1 MTDTVDVPTIVTP
14 EFIADVFRAG
24 SGGDIELAVDASRL
38 GVPLG
43 HGVVDTFAFDLHAAT
58 RALTGHVG
66 TGRVKTVAVLYA
78 DRYGPH
84 QDALGLM
91 FDRGFVTDDDP
102 GGQSFKAVPREA
114 CAVFL
119 GAIAAVRDD
128 ERERRREAQF
138 STIHEL
144 GHVFNLQ
151 HAESTPNYLATSPAG
166 RAFVVNE
173 AFDFTE
179 EHKKLLAS
187 CSLNPAV
194 FPGGSQFGSD
204 APLASGNAPRR
215 SRRARPPVLRI
226 GMPRD
231 HFFFWEPVELDVE
244 LRASRAAGAI
254 RVPDEVDPGYQSFVI
269 WIEEPSGE
277 RRRYRSPRHYCR
289 ARETLRIEPGAPFR
303 RDISI
308 FGESGGYT
316 FRRSGVHRIWAEF
329 RLGPRT
335 RLRSNALEVDVRSPA
350 KARLHDQEIGRVL
363 TRRESRVLLYHRLE
377 RFRGRATAALTR
389 LAAEHPRA
397 SVTPGLHYA
406 IGRALVTAARARGGS
421 EGADRL
427 WGRARGHL
435 ARAVDAPALGEH
447 QRRHAVAILQA
458 SDPADV

>member
-1 MTDTVDVPTIVTP
+1 MTDTVDVPAVVTP
-14 EFIADVFRAG
+14 EFIADAFRVG

-43 HGVVDTFAFDLHAAT
+43 RGMVDTFAFDLHTVT
-58 RALTGHVG
+58 RALTGHVD

-84 QDALGLM
+84 RDALGLM

-102 GGQSFKAVPREA
+102 GGPSFKAVPREA

-119 GAIAAVRDD
+119 GAIAAIRDD

-151 HAESTPNYLATSPAG
+151 HAESTPNYLATSPDG
-166 RAFVVNE
+166 RAFGVNE
-173 AFDFTE
+173 AFDFIE
-179 EHKKLLAS
+179 DHKKLLAS

-204 APLASGNAPRR
+204 SPLASGNAPRR
-215 SRRARPPVLRI
+215 SRPARPPVLRI
-226 GMPRD
+226 GIPRD

-244 LRASRAAGAI
+244 LRGSRAAGAI

-277 RRRYRSPRHYCR
+277 RRRYRSPQHYCR
-289 ARETLRIEPGAPFR
+289 ARKTLRLEPGAPFR

-316 FRRSGVHRIWAEF
+316 FRRSGLHRIWAEF
-329 RLGPRT
+329 QLGRT

-363 TRRESRVLLYHRLE
+363 ARRESRVLLYHRLE
-377 RFRGRATAALTR
+377 RFRGRATSALTR

-397 SVTPGLHYA
+397 SVTPVLHYA
-406 IGRALVTAARARGGS
+406 IGRALVTAARARG
-421 EGADRL
+421 DRDGGGHL
-427 WGRARGHL
+427 WRRARGHL
-435 ARAVDAPALGEH
+435 ARAVDGAVLGDH
-447 QRRHAVAILQA
+447 QRRRAVEILQA
-458 SDPADV
+458 SDPSDV